1 MESAQFSNFARQV
14 VVGRWF
20 SLFASFLVMTSA
32 GAFYFYSYFSE
43 HIKETLQCDQTTLNK
58 ISFYKDIGSNIDIV
72 SALLVCIAPSWVL
85 LLICSALNFVG
96 YFKIWQAVVGQV
108 VHPTVEYFGV
118 YIAMAGNSQILAN
131 TVVLVIC
138 VRNFPERRGVILG
151 LLKGFLGLG
160 AAVLTQVYLAIYGH
174 DTKSLI
180 LFIAWCPSLITLL
193 FAFSIREV
201 KIVKHPHEFRVFIQI
216 LCITL
221 VLALF
226 LTVLTIAEQMVQF
239 DQLAYTFVVVAIIG
253 LLILPL
259 FIAIREEMVQLNL
272 NNMTKFEK
280 SRSKPQIPIHAIS
293 HNQNHGNS
301 YYSNIF
307 NKPERGDDYTILQG
321 IFSIDMLLICLAM
334 SIGTGSSLT
343 AMDNLGQ
350 IGESQGYS
358 TESVNAMVS
367 IISIFNFLGRIFSGF
382 VSEILL
388 EKYKFPRPLM
398 LTLTLL
404 VSCIGFLLVAFP
416 FHNSLY
422 IASILIGF
430 AFGSQVLLD
439 ITMISEFFGLEH
451 YAMFYNVAQL
461 ACPIGTYVLKVLV
474 AGKLYDEEVKTWSDS
489 PEYICHGE
497 QCYRN
502 SFTFLTE
509 MSLLGAA
516 ISLILV
522 KRTREFYRQDIYKK
536 FREDMDSLKEEVE
549 LYPHDVR
556 QPEVESVHVH
566 KEVTIFKK

>member
-1 MESAQFSNFARQV
+1 M
-14 VVGRWF
+14 
-20 SLFASFLVMTSA
+20 
-32 GAFYFYSYFSE
+32 
-43 HIKETLQCDQTTLNK
+43 
-58 ISFYKDIGSNIDIV
+58 
-72 SALLVCIAPSWVL
+72 
-85 LLICSALNFVG
+85 
-96 YFKIWQAVVGQV
+96 
-108 VHPTVEYFGV
+108 
-118 YIAMAGNSQILAN
+118 
-131 TVVLVIC
+131 
-138 VRNFPERRGVILG
+138 
-151 LLKGFLGLG
+151 
-160 AAVLTQVYLAIYGH
+160 
-174 DTKSLI
+174 
-180 LFIAWCPSLITLL
+180 
-193 FAFSIREV
+193 
-201 KIVKHPHEFRVFIQI
+201 
-216 LCITL
+216 
-221 VLALF
+221 
-226 LTVLTIAEQMVQF
+226 
-239 DQLAYTFVVVAIIG
+239 G

-259 FIAIREEMVQLNL
+259 FIAIREEMVHWNL
-272 NNMTKFEK
+272 NKMTKFEK
-280 SRSKPQIPIHAIS
+280 CQTSASIISYSSSTLQHSR
-293 HNQNHGNS
+293 NS
-301 YYSNIF
+301 YLSNIF